1 MKRFIVVASAVLL
14 VGILATPASASGAG
28 WSITPSPNP
37 RVATGQLFW
46 ESCAAATSC
55 MAVGTHVKTS
65 GAGVTLAE
73 RWNGSRW
80 RIQPTPDPRGAAVSS
95 LWGVS
100 CTAPSSCTAVG
111 VRVNQAGASRPLAER
126 WDGSR
131 WRIQPTPNPSQGGG
145 ILYGVACT
153 SAASCTAVGGSGAG
167 TLAERWNGR
176 RWRIQ
181 PTPNPAAGGAWLYS
195 VACSSRSACAAV
207 GASNAG
213 NLAERWNGTRWTIQP
228 TPNPAGAQFPF
239 LNAVSCPSASAC
251 TAAGT
256 YRNRSGTYQTLA
268 ERWDGTRWRIQPTPN
283 RAGGSNSLY
292 AVACTAAS
300 ACTAA
305 GFSAGRSGIVRT
317 LSERWNGSRWRI
329 QPTPSPAGAAP
340 SQFASVSCTSPS
352 ACTATGEAANR
363 PLAERW
369 DGVKWRVRHP
379 PAPPRGGFLAGVS
392 CTSASSCTAVGGSHA
407 GTLAERWDGTAWR
420 IQPTPS
426 PPGGGG
432 LQAVSC
438 TSPHACTAVG
448 GSNAGT
454 TLAERWDGAR
464 WAIQSTPKLTGGE
477 GSFFSGVACKAG
489 ACTAVGLYL
498 PRSGPRILAERWDG
512 TRWRIQPTPK
522 IPVAYDI
529 DPPAVACP
537 SPVTCMA
544 AGSYTNDGP
553 RVTLTE
559 QWNGAGSSAQP
570 TASQPVASGGPAS
583 ACPPLCSSSSPLP
596 GSNPP
601 RHPWHWP
608 RPETSST
615 PASAAW
621 PTQLP

>member
-426 PPGGGG
+426 PPGGGLFGVACTSASSCTAVGGSHAGTLAERWDGTAWRIQPTPSPPGGGG

-464 WAIQSTPKLTGGE
+464 WAIQSTPKLTGGRAASSAVSRARPARVRPS
-477 GSFFSGVACKAG
+477 GSTCPGQARASW
-489 ACTAVGLYL
+489 
-498 PRSGPRILAERWDG
+498 RSGGTAQGGASSPRRRSPSRM
-512 TRWRIQPTPK
+512 TSTHPPWR
-522 IPVAYDI
+522 A
-529 DPPAVACP
+529 PPQ
-537 SPVTCMA
+537 SPVWRPA
-544 AGSYTNDGP
+544 ATQ
-553 RVTLTE
+553 TT
-559 QWNGAGSSAQP
+559 
-570 TASQPVASGGPAS
+570 GPA
-583 ACPPLCSSSSPLP
+583 
-596 GSNPP
+596 
-601 RHPWHWP
+601 
-608 RPETSST
+608 
-615 PASAAW
+615 
-621 PTQLP
+621 